1 MNRGRRESREEG
13 RRETGRNGE
22 KGKERHGGRKKE
34 KKLAVGSRD
43 LVWYPT
49 PPCACLGFQHHTSL
63 PPHYEANE
71 ENAHRRGEK
80 RDRGERERKRERAD
94 GWRRGDGKVTERR
107 WPGEERGGGGGEQAF
122 LHRLLPNLMSDNEQ
136 HVSVNNQ
143 KLISTSVGAQLPFR
157 VIRLLTLDELRG
169 QLG

>member
-80 RDRGERERKRERAD
+80 RDRGEREKERES
-94 GWRRGDGKVTERR
+94 GWMEKRR
-107 WPGEERGGGGGEQAF
+107 WQSNREKVAGRGTRRWRWG
-122 LHRLLPNLMSDNEQ
+122 
-136 HVSVNNQ
+136 
-143 KLISTSVGAQLPFR
+143 TSVPPPI
-157 VIRLLTLDELRG
+157 VT
-169 QLG
+169 